1 MGWEVRD
8 AERGEHASA
17 LVERTVWRE
26 RCVDKPMV
34 LHGDNGSPLKGATV
48 QTMLAK
54 LGITAS
60 FSRPR
65 VSNDNAYAESI
76 FRTLKYA
83 PAFPRNGFESLEA
96 ARNWVHAFSHWY
108 NTQHRHRG
116 INYVTPEQ
124 RHEGLD
130 VEILAK
136 RHALYQAT
144 RAQRPQ
150 RWSGETRNCDR
161 PKQVWLNPERQDA
174 LAPKAA

>member
-1 MGWEVRD
+1 
-8 AERGEHASA
+8 
-17 LVERTVWRE
+17 
-26 RCVDKPMV
+26 MV

-83 PAFPRNGFESLEA
+83 PAFRRNGFESLEA

-108 NTQHRHRG
+108 NTQHRHRS

-130 VEILAK
+130 EEILAK
-136 RHALYQAT
+136 RHAIYQAT
-144 RAQRPQ
+144 RAQNPQ
-150 RWSGETRNCDR
+150 RWPGETRNWNR